1 MAALAARNGA
11 DLLAEEPR
19 DVGED
24 TDDEDA
30 EERER
35 GEGPADYLA
44 GVQRVA
50 DAHVAADGHRDGQ
63 PRAGH
68 DESVDQR
75 VAVRR
80 VDDAHVEATKT
91 ERRSADVGARQHGE
105 AEQSVRHRQP

>member
-1 MAALAARNGA
+1 MRQPAEVGEVEVAALAARNGA

-68 DESVDQR
+68 DESVDR
-75 VAVRR
+75 KWKYGRF
-80 VDDAHVEATKT
+80 AHA
-91 ERRSADVGARQHGE
+91 Q
-105 AEQSVRHRQP
+105 